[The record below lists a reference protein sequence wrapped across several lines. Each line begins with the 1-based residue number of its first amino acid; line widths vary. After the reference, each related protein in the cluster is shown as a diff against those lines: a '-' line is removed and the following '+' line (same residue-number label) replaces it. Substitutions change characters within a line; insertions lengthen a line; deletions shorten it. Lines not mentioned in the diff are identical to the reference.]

1 VSALRALCPD
11 CRTRTAVA
19 VGETYECHVCGRE
32 FAAAIVRVPRAWG
45 SGGEAM
51 AAAAA
56 LELPYPEAAVI
67 EHDTLAAQTAAL
79 PAALPAHPIVVGGC
93 CCSHTGAIVGLSQR
107 VGRLG
112 VVWLDAHGDLN
123 TPETSPSG
131 NAWGMPLRAAI
142 DAGAVRAADIALAGA
157 RELDPPEVEF
167 VAAVG
172 IDDDLTGLLPMS
184 MPSTSP
190 STPTSWIRRSSAASC
205 PSRTASQSTR
215 LPRFSRLRSRAAGS
229 RASASPVSFPGM
241 RMPRWSNDC
250 LQPSGCPRRGR
261 GDGQA
266 PV

>member
-1 VSALRALCPD
+1 MSALRALCPD

-172 IDDDLTGLLPMS
+172 IDDDLDRALADVDAVYVAFDADVLDPPVVSCFMPEQNGLAVDEAAAILEASVARCRLAGIGITGLVSGDANAAVVERLLAAVGLPA
-184 MPSTSP
+184 
-190 STPTSWIRRSSAASC
+190 SW
-205 PSRTASQSTR
+205 
-215 LPRFSRLRSRAAGS
+215 
-229 RASASPVSFPGM
+229 PG
-241 RMPRWSNDC
+241 
-250 LQPSGCPRRGR
+250 
-261 GDGQA
+261 
-266 PV
+266 